1 MLRCCNAK
9 QSKLLH
15 LDENQATQYRLATT
29 TELVGKTIY
38 LDLHHTLLEYKH
50 VPYYIYQLLSIP
62 AVCRPL

>member
-1 MLRCCNAK
+1 MREHITLQELRNVYFLSERSMLHCYNAK

-38 LDLHHTLLEYKH
+38 LDFYTVHH
-50 VPYYIYQLLSIP
+50 
-62 AVCRPL
+62 